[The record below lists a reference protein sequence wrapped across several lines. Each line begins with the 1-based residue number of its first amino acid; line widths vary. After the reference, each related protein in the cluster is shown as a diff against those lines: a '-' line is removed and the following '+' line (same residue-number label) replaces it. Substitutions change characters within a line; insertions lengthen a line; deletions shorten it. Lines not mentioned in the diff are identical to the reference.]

1 MSKLPSRAEAC
12 TFLGCADREL
22 VGVDD
27 SPAGVL
33 YRMAD
38 GTTLINATVPDFA
51 GKTGLMFAHAPS
63 LDGGREYSGSFPV
76 FTPFPDEA
84 PARKRRAKA
93 GDEGTVDDLSKLTPA
108 KLVAH
113 GAAQD
118 PPVVLDPS
126 MSKADMLVALA
137 DAAAAK
143 ETDGDENEN
152 DDQGGDGTD
161 AGARLT
167 GDEGQAAGGNDG
179 ADSGGPGAA
188 GGASL

>member
-12 TFLGCADREL
+12 ALLGCADREL
-22 VGVDD
+22 VTIDD
-27 SPAGVL
+27 SPAGVI

-38 GTTLINATVPDFA
+38 GTALIDVVQPDAA
-51 GKTGLMFAHAPS
+51 GKTGLMFAHAPA

-76 FTPFPDEA
+76 FAPFPDDA
-84 PARKRRAKA
+84 PARKRRAKPS
-93 GDEGTVDDLSKLTPA
+93 DDGTVDDLSKLTPA

-126 MSKADMLVALA
+126 LSKADMLVVLA

-143 ETDGDENEN
+143 EAADDENG
-152 DDQGGDGTD
+152 DQGGDGTA
-161 AGARLT
+161 AGA
-167 GDEGQAAGGNDG
+167 GIPADEGHAAGGGNDG
-179 ADSGGPGAA
+179 ADAGGPGAA
-188 GGASL
+188 GGAPL